1 MPFARLP
8 LNRKSKRSVGSCE
21 SESMTPL
28 MTFLFCLAP
37 ASDAGA
43 PPTDFAVNLRLA
55 STTTHAPLSADWAMS
70 YYQAPPLIGTPAT
83 VDSPTKPALD
93 EIPTDNASIDGEPF
107 MNGDPD
113 MVLWHDWTMSD
124 LSLEWGLATI
134 GPGVLAP
141 QGGGVSSRPGG
152 GGGGGGGGGP
162 QPSRPGF
169 LFDPPPPTPVPG
181 PGPAPSVEPV
191 PEPSAIIVWL
201 ALFASA
207 VVVVK
212 RGNRLQSA
220 V

>member
-1 MPFARLP
+1 
-8 LNRKSKRSVGSCE
+8 
-21 SESMTPL
+21 MTPL
-28 MTFLFCLAP
+28 TTFLLCLAP

-70 YYQAPPLIGTPAT
+70 YYQAPPLIGTPAA
-83 VDSPTKPALD
+83 VDSPTKPPLD
-93 EIPTDNASIDGEPF
+93 ELPTDNASIDGGPF
-107 MNGDPD
+107 VGDDPNL
-113 MVLWHDWTMSD
+113 VLWHDWTMSD

-152 GGGGGGGGGP
+152 GGPGGGGGGGP
-162 QPSRPGF
+162 QQSRPGF
-169 LFDPPPPTPVPG
+169 LFDPPPRAPVPG

-191 PEPSAIIVWL
+191 PEPSAIVVWL
-201 ALFASA
+201 VLLVGAAS
-207 VVVVK
+207 VV
-212 RGNRLQSA
+212 RRRNRLAAA